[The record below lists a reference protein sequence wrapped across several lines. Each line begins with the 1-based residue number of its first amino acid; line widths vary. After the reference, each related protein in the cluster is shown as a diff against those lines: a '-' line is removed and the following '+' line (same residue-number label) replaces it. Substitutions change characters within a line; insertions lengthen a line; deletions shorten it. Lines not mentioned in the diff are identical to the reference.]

1 MMRQTGILA
10 LVFGFVLGGCAT
22 GNGPKASAE
31 PEGANAAVLR
41 DRYLDALD
49 QRIEGDSRAF
59 YDELI
64 ALAHDD
70 PDGRIGRRAR
80 VALSGGTG
88 ATWAVTA
95 GVLASVAIPNFQKF
109 SSRAKQAEAKSLL
122 AGAFVAQQAYRAE
135 FGRFC
140 PTLAKC
146 GLSVSVDPSS
156 RYVLFFGPRELVG
169 GYAMPDRANVLK
181 QAAIFFDESNIRP
194 MVKKD
199 RFVLVAVSNLD
210 ADPDLD
216 VWTIDQDNELVQV
229 QNDLE

>member
-1 MMRQTGILA
+1 MMRKTGILA
-10 LVFGFVLGGCAT
+10 LVFGLMLGGCAT
-22 GNGPKASAE
+22 GHGPTAAVE
-31 PEGANAAVLR
+31 PEGGSAAVLR

-88 ATWAVTA
+88 ATWVVTA
-95 GVLASVAIPNFQKF
+95 GLLAAVAVPNFQKF
-109 SSRAKQAEAKSLL
+109 SGRAKQAEAKSLL

-135 FGRFC
+135 FGRFS
-140 PTLAKC
+140 PTIEKC
-146 GLSVSVDPSS
+146 GLAVDPAS
-156 RYVLFFGPRELVG
+156 RYVIYFGPRELAG
-169 GYAMPDRANVLK
+169 GGALPDRGYVLK

>member
-1 MMRQTGILA
+1 MMRRTAILA
-10 LVFGFVLGGCAT
+10 LVFGFVLSGCAT
-22 GNGPKASAE
+22 GNGPRAAAE
-31 PEGANAAVLR
+31 PEDTSAAVLR

-88 ATWAVTA
+88 ASFAVTVGA
-95 GVLASVAIPNFQKF
+95 LAAMAIPNFQKF
-109 SSRAKQAEAKSLL
+109 SARAQQAEAKSLL

-140 PTLAKC
+140 PTIAKC
-146 GLSVSVDPSS
+146 GLSVDPRG
-156 RYVLFFGPRELVG
+156 RYVLFFGAREFAG
-169 GYAMPDRANVLK
+169 GLALPDRRSVLE
-181 QAAIFFDESNIRP
+181 QTAIFFDESKVRP

-216 VWTIDQDNELVQV
+216 VWTIDQDNELVHV
-229 QNDLE
+229 QNDLD